1 MTRCSE
7 ILLALLLLSL
17 LAACA
22 SGPKHSSEPRRSRT
36 AASTPAPEPAAQP
49 TPPQASKGDP
59 DQRFKAALKLMKEKK
74 SKEAEAAFL
83 GLARDFPA
91 YSGPLTDLGILH
103 AQARRR
109 DQAIASLSEAVN
121 VNAKNVIALNW
132 LGILYRESGDFA
144 RSEKAYLKALEV
156 NPDYAA
162 ARLNLGILYDVSLKR
177 PRDALAQYRLYQ
189 EQTGGSNLIVG
200 VWIKELD
207 GTADTAVAGAA
218 P

>member
-1 MTRCSE
+1 MTRCTES
-7 ILLALLLLSL
+7 LLALLMVGL

-22 SGPKHSSEPRRSRT
+22 GSPSTSSEPRRRT
-36 AASTPAPEPAAQP
+36 AVSTPAAEPAVQP
-49 TPPQASKGDP
+49 MPPQASKGDP
-59 DQRFKAALKLMKEKK
+59 DLRFKAALKLMKEKK

-91 YSGPLTDLGILH
+91 FSGPLTDLGILH

-144 RSEKAYLKALEV
+144 RAEKVYLKALAA

-200 VWIKELD
+200 VWIKELE
-207 GTADTAVAGAA
+207 GSASTAVAGAA